1 LIEKLYNHPE
11 LKNCSIDTTF
21 KIIGQKWTVIILMEM
36 FRNQTHFNHVLQNIE
51 GLTPRVLAQRMK
63 TLQMLGI
70 VEKKTVLGSPI
81 HIEYR
86 LTDKGRA
93 LEPILLAAAIYSMGF
108 MPGVVFKDKKPRSIE
123 EFLR

>member
-1 LIEKLYNHPE
+1 MFFSLQSQDILN
-11 LKNCSIDTTF
+11 NRWFWSF
-21 KIIGQKWTVIILMEM
+21 KRFDIRMVQPFEESL
-36 FRNQTHFNHVLQNIE
+36 FRNQTHFNYILQNIE
-51 GLTPRVLAQRMK
+51 GLTPRVLAKRMK

-86 LTDKGRA
+86 LTDMGRT

-108 MPGVVFKDKKPRSIE
+108 MPGVVFKDKKSRSIE
-123 EFLR
+123 EFIR